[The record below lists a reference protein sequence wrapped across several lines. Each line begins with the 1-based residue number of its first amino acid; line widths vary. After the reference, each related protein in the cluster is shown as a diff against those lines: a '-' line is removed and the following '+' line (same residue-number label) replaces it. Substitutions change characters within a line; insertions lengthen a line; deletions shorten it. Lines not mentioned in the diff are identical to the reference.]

1 MTSHDAVN
9 PRGYRSGTKSAL
21 FEMAQGTCYF
31 PDCETP
37 TIVFVK
43 PEQPSVNVH
52 IAHIEGAEPGSARYN
67 VTMTNEER
75 RSFSNLLLLCVPHHD
90 LVDHKEPEQYAVEML
105 RQWKTSREK
114 VASQDE
120 TSELRSIT
128 DETLAAEIE
137 AAVRSIRPVREALI
151 EVRSATIINE
161 GFGALIVD
169 LGQYPRVGGEA
180 EVEKAVALVVRNT
193 GDMPVVVHGYSI
205 YCRVDGDPNCETK
218 LMGRDDY
225 VGKNPRVPSRI
236 DAGDSKTWLT
246 ALATFAMI
254 VRGIAATGS
263 TITHFRFDVDLG
275 TGDVLKTDVFE
286 IDVLWP
292 SE

>member
-1 MTSHDAVN
+1 MRSHDSVN

-43 PEQPSVNVH
+43 PGQPSVNVH

-67 VTMTNEER
+67 ATMSNDER
-75 RSFSNLLLLCVPHHD
+75 RSFPNLLLLCVPHHD
-90 LVDHKEPEQYAVEML
+90 LIDHKEPEQYSVEML
-105 RQWKTSREK
+105 REWKTSRET
-114 VASQDE
+114 VTSQEEASA
-120 TSELRSIT
+120 LWAIT

-137 AAVRSIRPVREALI
+137 AAVRSLRPVREALV

-161 GFGALIVD
+161 GSGALIVD
-169 LGQYPRVGGEA
+169 LGQYPRVSGGA
-180 EVEKAVALVVRNT
+180 EVEKAVALIVRSI

-205 YCRVDGDPNCETK
+205 YCRIDGDPKRETK

-225 VGKNPRVPSRI
+225 VGKNPRLPSRV
-236 DAGDSKTWLT
+236 DAGDSKTWVV

-254 VRGIAATGS
+254 VRGIATTGS
-263 TITHFRFDVDLG
+263 AITHFRFDVDLG
-275 TGDVLKTDVFE
+275 TGDVLKSDVFE
-286 IDVLWP
+286 IDVLLP